1 MMHSLAKFFVDL
13 IPILQAFGFKFFW
26 ESMEESGIYV
36 GNRQRS
42 KVIHDFGREWLGG
55 GMILANMYIDTMIEM
70 VLKESHGN

>member
-1 MMHSLAKFFVDL
+1 MMHSLAKLFGDL

-26 ESMEESGIYV
+26 ESMKESEIYV

-55 GMILANMYIDTMIEM
+55 GMILDNLYRDTTIEM
-70 VLKESHGN
+70 DLKESHGN